1 MTESTLRQD
10 YSLMACNICGKK
22 AVPFD
27 EAAVLGKYHVHY
39 FQCESCGFVQT
50 EKPYWLTEAY
60 SSAIAS
66 QDVGIMQR
74 NLENREVTSAVL
86 NLLFP
91 ESSDALDFGGGH
103 GILVR
108 LMRDRGFN
116 FSWFD
121 RHATNDYAH
130 GFEHRESQS
139 YDFLTSFEVLEHL
152 TDPIT
157 DLSALMTLS
166 PNVLVS
172 TCLVPKPTPK
182 LTDWW
187 YWMPSSGQ
195 HISFYTLE
203 SLRVLASRFERH
215 LLSRGPY
222 HLFTKHPKS
231 SHLFKLATKVR
242 TARILNL
249 FYKHPTLIES
259 DLQRAISNL

>member
-1 MTESTLRQD
+1 L
-10 YSLMACNICGKK
+10 
-22 AVPFD
+22 
-27 EAAVLGKYHVHY
+27 
-39 FQCESCGFVQT
+39 CESCGFVQT
-50 EKPYWLTEAY
+50 EKPYWLAEAY

-91 ESSDALDFGGGH
+91 EVSSALDFGGGH

-130 GFEHRESQS
+130 GFEHHDSQT
-139 YDFLTSFEVLEHL
+139 YDFLTAFEVLEHL
-152 TDPIT
+152 PDPIT
-157 DLSALMTLS
+157 ELSAVMNLS

-172 TCLVPKPTPK
+172 TCLIPEPTPR
-182 LTDWW
+182 LAEWW

-195 HISFYTLE
+195 HISFFTLKA
-203 SLRVLASRFERH
+203 LRALAARFERS
-215 LLSRGPY
+215 LLSSGPY
-222 HLFTKHPKS
+222 HLFTKNPKS
-231 SHLFKLATKVR
+231 RHLFKLATNFKSAR
-242 TARILNL
+242 TLNL
-249 FYKHPTLIES
+249 FYQHPTLIGS
-259 DLQRAISNL
+259 DLQRAIDNI